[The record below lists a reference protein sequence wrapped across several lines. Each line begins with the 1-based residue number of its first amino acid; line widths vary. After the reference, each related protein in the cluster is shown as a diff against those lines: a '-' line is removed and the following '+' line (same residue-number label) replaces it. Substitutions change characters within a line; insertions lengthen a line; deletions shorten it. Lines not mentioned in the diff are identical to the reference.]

1 MIEGNGDNNVFRF
14 MHLRP
19 GKGDTGEP
27 QPIARRA
34 PGLRGRRVPPAVP
47 SGPSPAPGLPAGP
60 TPELLVSI
68 KRELEGVV
76 LARDLN
82 LPDAQGNSG
91 GLPVLALNS
100 GGISR
105 LSADAKSVFEQLGVP
120 LESTRFDELVDRL
133 DSALTSAV
141 RRPGHRVIAGP
152 TPDPQPARLR
162 AVGVADLLVVKQQIK
177 RYEAGEIA
185 HIENVLAGES
195 KLRTHRQLDRTEE
208 FVSTV
213 VEREQEKETELQ
225 TTERFELNR
234 ETSRTMDVDQKTGFG
249 LTLSGKYGPTVE
261 FSSNLQLS
269 GETSEATAQKN
280 SVQYAKE
287 IVERSKERILE
298 RTREER
304 RLTILREI
312 EEINEHRQENQSD
325 VHRAGIYQFVDKV
338 YESQVFNYGLRQMFD
353 FMVPEP
359 SSYLWYLEK
368 LPQPDMDLPV
378 PPIRLEIEAPDA
390 TRIDEGNYLR
400 LGARYGAKALKP
412 PPPMFQLKSASVA
425 QGQGNESESDQPR
438 SRNAIEI
445 GIPQGYRPVWA
456 FISMMGTTDEN
467 PTVAVSFGHQS
478 RVWAPAAGDRIS
490 LGDPND
496 LIIFQSQNLVELLPN
511 DSGTTVGDEK
521 IYVHVYGYETATYTV
536 HVKVMF
542 QSRPEA
548 FTAWQVATYDALAEA
563 YANVLM
569 QYQQDVEAAK
579 QRQEAKK
586 EMEFETGNPPS
597 ANERIIRT
605 ELKKHCLA
613 FIRNEHVGQLNTV
626 HSAGDA
632 TTPPQFDIADALA
645 DGSQI
650 RFFEHAFEWDQMQYV
665 FYPYFWARPGGW
677 ADRFHA
683 RNMDPFLEE
692 FLKAGYARVVV
703 PVRPGFEGAVSY
715 FLEHAAP
722 WEGQGDPPINDP
734 LYKPIVD
741 EIKERTGADQG
752 EIAVGDPWETRLP
765 TTAILVRSDAS
776 LPEWER
782 IDPNQWKWRPKPP

>member
-1 MIEGNGDNNVFRF
+1 MIEGNADNNVFRF

-19 GKGDTGEP
+19 GKSSREEP
-27 QPIARRA
+27 QPVARRA
-34 PGLRGRRVPPAVP
+34 PGPRGRLSPSAGRSRPGAPP
-47 SGPSPAPGLPAGP
+47 GIPAAP
-60 TPELLVSI
+60 TPELLVSV
-68 KRELEGVV
+68 KRELERVD

-82 LPDAQGNSG
+82 LPDSQGHSAG
-91 GLPVLALNS
+91 PPLLALNS
-100 GGISR
+100 TGISR
-105 LSADAKSVFEQLGVP
+105 LSADAKAVFDLLGVA
-120 LESTRFDELVDRL
+120 LESTRFDELVERL
-133 DSALTSAV
+133 DSALTGAV
-141 RRPGHRVIAGP
+141 RRPGRVVIPGP
-152 TPDPQPARLR
+152 PPEPQPARLR

-195 KLRTHRQLDRTEE
+195 KVRTHRQLDRTEE

-213 VEREQEKETELQ
+213 LEREHEKETELQ

-269 GETSEATAQKN
+269 GETSESTAQKN

-287 IVERSKERILE
+287 IVERSKERIVE

-312 EEINEHRQENQSD
+312 EEINEHRLENTSAA
-325 VHRAGIYQFVDKV
+325 HRAGVYQFVDKV

-359 SSYLWYLEK
+359 SSYLWYLEN

-390 TRIDEGNYLR
+390 THIDEGNYLR
-400 LGARYGAKALKP
+400 LGARYGAKGLKP

-425 QGQGNESESDQPR
+425 QGQGSESEEDQPR
-438 SRNAIEI
+438 SRNQLEI
-445 GIPQGYRPVWA
+445 GIPPGYRPVWS
-456 FISMMGTTDEN
+456 FLSIMGTTDEN
-467 PTVAVSFGHQS
+467 PTVALSFGHQS
-478 RVWAPAAGDRIS
+478 RVWTPTGSDRVG
-490 LGDPND
+490 LGDPDN
-496 LIIFQSQNLVELLPN
+496 LIIFRSQNLVELLPN
-511 DSGTTVGDEK
+511 DSGTTLGDEK
-521 IYVHVYGYETATYTV
+521 IYVHVYGYETANYTV
-536 HVKVMF
+536 HVKVAF
-542 QSRPEA
+542 QSRSEA

-597 ANERIIRT
+597 ANELIIRT

-613 FIRNEHVGQLNTV
+613 FVRNEHVGQLNTA

-645 DGSQI
+645 DGTQI

-703 PVRPGFEGAVSY
+703 PVRPGFEAAVSY
-715 FLEHAAP
+715 FLEHAEP
-722 WEGQGDPPINDP
+722 WEGEGEPSIDDP

-741 EIKERTGADQG
+741 EIKERTGGGQG
-752 EIAVGDPWETRLP
+752 EIAVGEPWETRLP
-765 TTAILVRSDAS
+765 TTAILVRSEAS

-782 IDPNQWKWRPKPP
+782 VDPNQWKWRPKPP